1 MEEYDAIGDVVRRV
15 YVGIGSRQTPRAVLR
30 VMAGVAVRLALADVA
45 LRSGGAA
52 GADTAFEW
60 GCDQVDPTLKQI
72 LLPWPGF
79 NGRQS
84 PFDRPTE
91 AMMDMAAQYHPAW
104 HRCSDAARK
113 LHARNGGQIL
123 GPELDARARVVICW
137 TPNGELVGGTAQAL
151 RIAADHDVPVINLG
165 DAQWQN
171 ANADHIARAALSML
185 LAERGQTMTLP
196 RVLNQRHHRT
206 GKGTV
211 LIDRTTPWGNP
222 FRIGPDGSRLVVV
235 VKYKRWLPTRP
246 DLMAALGELRGRDL
260 LCWCAPDLC
269 HGNVLMPAADRPR

>member
-1 MEEYDAIGDVVRRV
+1 MPRQAADAFVVPVEFRDAAH
-15 YVGIGSRQTPRAVLR
+15 RATL
-30 VMAGVAVRLALADVA
+30 AAPGVER
-45 LRSGGAA
+45 AA
-52 GADTAFEW
+52 GAQAERALHL
-60 GCDQVDPTLKQI
+60 GVARVDQAAADHALSPRIHGQASIERVVTILCKRTKPGVDSCARTPAVI
-72 LLPWPGF
+72 
-79 NGRQS
+79 R
-84 PFDRPTE
+84 
-91 AMMDMAAQYHPAW
+91 AAQYHPAW

-123 GPELDARARVVICW
+123 GPELDAPARVVICW

-222 FRIGPDGSRLVVV
+222 FRIGLDGSRLVVV
-235 VKYKRWLPTRP
+235 VRYKRWLPTRP